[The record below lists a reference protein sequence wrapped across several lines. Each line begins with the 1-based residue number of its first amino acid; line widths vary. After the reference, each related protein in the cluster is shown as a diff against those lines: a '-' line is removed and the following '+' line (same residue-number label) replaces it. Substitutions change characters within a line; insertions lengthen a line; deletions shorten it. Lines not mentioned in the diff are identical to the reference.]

1 MEQICKIRIIGGPS
15 GMIYMN
21 HTAGTRP
28 LVIEKK
34 KNKYPGMYV
43 VGYKE
48 ISKKETTMFLPGRV
62 IKKLTRLK
70 FHRITW

>member
-1 MEQICKIRIIGGPS
+1 
-15 GMIYMN
+15 MN